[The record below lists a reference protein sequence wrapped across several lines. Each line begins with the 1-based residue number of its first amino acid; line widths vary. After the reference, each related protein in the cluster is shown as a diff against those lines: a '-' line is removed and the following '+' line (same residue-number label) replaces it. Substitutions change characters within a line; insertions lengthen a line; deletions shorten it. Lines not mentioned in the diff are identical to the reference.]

1 MASSKSAS
9 TKFSRVSA
17 AYPTCTGTQK
27 REILWDCNS
36 YIRKRPRPP
45 LSSVKKDSSCCESV
59 RQVPN
64 RNMRCVT
71 AMLTEEEKEKYSVR
85 RILKLEKLCA
95 PAPPPPRPVITYF
108 IDNGQVVL
116 TLLAALLALGV
127 AYRKGKEITGFY
139 KHRSQFGARRKPRPL
154 WAQINMTSQSGIH
167 NQPVAAYPPWVTLE
181 RHCTVEM
188 NRGRG
193 RRGRGRGGRGRGA
206 GRGEEEPAHEAP
218 QPNVDLAAMNRGRGR
233 RGRGRGGRGR
243 GAGRGEEEPAHEA
256 PQPNVDLAAFI
267 EKTECLS
274 CDPVLPELQGMI
286 VGGGRTNY
294 PS

>member
-9 TKFSRVSA
+9 TKFSVSHLRLKHALHSRVSA

-95 PAPPPPRPVITYF
+95 PAPPPPRALYR
-108 IDNGQVVL
+108 VL
-116 TLLAALLALGV
+116 
-127 AYRKGKEITGFY
+127 EITGFY

-218 QPNVDLAAMNRGRGR
+218 QPNVDLAAVLTEMQALRAEMATLRQ
-233 RGRGRGGRGR
+233 
-243 GAGRGEEEPAHEA
+243 AG
-256 PQPNVDLAAFI
+256 
-267 EKTECLS
+267 
-274 CDPVLPELQGMI
+274 
-286 VGGGRTNY
+286 VGIRARL
-294 PS
+294 